1 MGFTKVLS
9 RLSIFS
15 LLLIPY
21 VVSSADEGAKGGVL
35 EEVVVTAR
43 KREET
48 AQSVPIPI
56 SALSEAQLE
65 ARNITDLQDV

>member
-1 MGFTKVLS
+1 MGLTKVLS
-9 RLSIFS
+9 RISIFS
-15 LLLIPY
+15 LLLIPH

-48 AQSVPIPI
+48 AKSVPIPI
-56 SALSEAQLE
+56 SALS
-65 ARNITDLQDV
+65 